1 MPSFQVGVV
10 GAILLWLKLWD
21 GCNLFQTTLKFFVFK
36 QTTQLIAE
44 VQDVFNGMLDT
55 SDWLD
60 YDTKIHAKEKLA
72 YMNLKIG
79 YPDYIL
85 DNSTLDS
92 EFEEVK

>member
-1 MPSFQVGVV
+1 M
-10 GAILLWLKLWD
+10 
-21 GCNLFQTTLKFFVFK
+21 
-36 QTTQLIAE
+36 
-44 VQDVFNGMLDT
+44 QDVFNGMLDT